1 MEADGSKGILTI
13 TGTDVRTHIQRRLRL
28 EHIEESGSIIL
39 PPILAEMLYLLADEF
54 VELESERNLVTLRSG
69 ACQYTISGL
78 AAKSFPKLQIPFPED
93 TIQVKGINSL
103 IRRTVF
109 AANGDNIDY
118 NRAGFSYV
126 KISFSRRHG
135 HSGSDRWKPHG
146 RYSVPSLCRRR
157 SGHDPA

>member
-1 MEADGSKGILTI
+1 MK
-13 TGTDVRTHIQRRLRL
+13 
-28 EHIEESGSIIL
+28 
-39 PPILAEMLYLLADEF
+39 PILAEMLYLLTDEF
-54 VELESERNLVTLRSG
+54 VELESEKNLVTLRSG
-69 ACQYTISGL
+69 SCQYTISSL

-126 KISFSRRHG
+126 K
-135 HSGSDRWKPHG
+135 
-146 RYSVPSLCRRR
+146 SVFAAAWPQR
-157 SGHDPA
+157 